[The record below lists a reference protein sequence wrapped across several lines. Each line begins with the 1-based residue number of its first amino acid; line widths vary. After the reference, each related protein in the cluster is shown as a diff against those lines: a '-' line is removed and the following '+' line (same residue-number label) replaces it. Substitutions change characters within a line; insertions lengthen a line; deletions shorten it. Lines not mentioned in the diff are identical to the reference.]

1 MSNLPRI
8 GLLAAFALLTTIS
21 CSTGSN
27 NNPRDAKLVVFAASS
42 LTESFK
48 DAAAAFESENP
59 TVKVVLNFDG
69 SQRLGTQLTH
79 GARADLFASA
89 DWRQME
95 SLAESGLVQGQPI
108 SFATNRLA
116 MIASTLAQSYPS
128 GSATLGYLA
137 QPGAKVVLAQPNVP
151 VGGYTREVLKN
162 LQADTNLGPDY
173 SARVLANLVSEES
186 NVRFVA
192 QKVAS
197 GEADAGIVY
206 LTDAL
211 APDIRNRVAVVAIP
225 ENMNV
230 AASYP
235 IAIMQGSERQG
246 QARRFIEFLL
256 SAEGQ
261 GTMVRYGFGS
271 VHPANF
277 AENASIDNTLGA
289 PSSDSR

>member
-1 MSNLPRI
+1 MPNLPRI

-21 CSTGSN
+21 CSTSSDN
-27 NNPRDAKLVVFAASS
+27 KPRDAKLVVFAASS

-48 DAAAAFESENP
+48 DAAAAFESENS

-69 SQRLGTQLTH
+69 SQRLSTQLTH

-89 DWRQME
+89 DWLQME
-95 SLAESGLVQGQPI
+95 SIVEGGLVQGQPI
-108 SFATNRLA
+108 NFAANRLV
-116 MIASTLAQSYPS
+116 MIASTVARKSPEQTPTLEFLAH
-128 GSATLGYLA
+128 
-137 QPGAKVVLAQPNVP
+137 PGTKVVLAQQNVP
-151 VGGYTREVLKN
+151 VGSYTRKVLKK
-162 LQADTNLGPDY
+162 LEADPNLGPDY
-173 SARVLANLVSEES
+173 SSRVLANLVSEES
-186 NVRFVA
+186 NVRYVA

-206 LTDAL
+206 KTDAL
-211 APDIRNRVAVVAIP
+211 APDIRNRVAVVAMP

-235 IAIMQGSERQG
+235 IAILRGSEQRD

-256 SAEGQ
+256 SSEGQ
-261 GTMVRYGFGS
+261 GTMVRYGFRS

-277 AENASIDNTLGA
+277 AENANA
-289 PSSDSR
+289 VPSSDSR